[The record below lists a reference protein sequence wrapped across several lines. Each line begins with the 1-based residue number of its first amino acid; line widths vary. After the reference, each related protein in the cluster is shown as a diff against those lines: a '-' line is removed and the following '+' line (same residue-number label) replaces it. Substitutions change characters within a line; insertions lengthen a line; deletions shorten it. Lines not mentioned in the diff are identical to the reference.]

1 MTTTPT
7 VSSDHLPP
15 MNLEV
20 GDIIEGEVV
29 SKTDQMTSV
38 AIEQR
43 IVKLSN
49 DVEVVSEVGGEKI
62 LLEVKKVTEDSV
74 ELKIVADQ
82 KLGEEARSIDGAINK
97 PLEITKEFDAS
108 LIKIMNQMDIEQ
120 AKAIEMIVKKC

>member
-49 DVEVVSEVGGEKI
+49 DVEVVSEVGEKI
-62 LLEVKKVTEDSV
+62 LLEVKKSHGR
-74 ELKIVADQ
+74 Q
-82 KLGEEARSIDGAINK
+82 CR
-97 PLEITKEFDAS
+97 TKDCS
-108 LIKIMNQMDIEQ
+108 RP
-120 AKAIEMIVKKC
+120 KAWRRGQVY